1 LQRIVQALQQGEE
14 ATISRSL
21 EVYRMHLYRTG
32 VEGRESLGEDGRP
45 LKGSLAREEVVQV
58 LEARG
63 RLPLSEYLRCRVRY
77 FCDGAV
83 FGSRDFVEDI
93 FRVYRGRFGAKRR
106 SGARRMRGLEGEK
119 LYTLRDLRLRVFG

>member
-1 LQRIVQALQQGEE
+1 
-14 ATISRSL
+14 
-21 EVYRMHLYRTG
+21 
-32 VEGRESLGEDGRP
+32 
-45 LKGSLAREEVVQV
+45 VVQV